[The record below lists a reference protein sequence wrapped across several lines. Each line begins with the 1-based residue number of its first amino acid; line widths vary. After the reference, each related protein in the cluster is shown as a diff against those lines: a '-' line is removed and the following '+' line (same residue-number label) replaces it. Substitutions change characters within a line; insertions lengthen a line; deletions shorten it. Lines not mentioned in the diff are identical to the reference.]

1 MRAWGEAES
10 RAANRHEERQ
20 TGEEKKTKALAR
32 NTDYWFRM
40 AIVQG
45 TVLCAS
51 ELTWNGGV
59 GEHQRAINRTGKST
73 LGAFRS
79 TPLGIVAAESGH
91 AGEGTV

>member
-1 MRAWGEAES
+1 
-10 RAANRHEERQ
+10 
-20 TGEEKKTKALAR
+20 
-32 NTDYWFRM
+32 M

-59 GEHQRAINRTGKST
+59 GEYQRAINRTGKST

-91 AGEGTV
+91 TLARALFNRHQAR